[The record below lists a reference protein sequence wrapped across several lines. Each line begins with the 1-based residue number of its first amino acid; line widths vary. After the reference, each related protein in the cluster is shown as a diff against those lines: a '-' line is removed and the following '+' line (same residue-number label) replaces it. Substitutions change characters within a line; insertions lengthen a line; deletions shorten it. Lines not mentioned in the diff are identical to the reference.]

1 MKTCYRDRT
10 TTLPN
15 PMNRPPPLE
24 TIEAFIEA
32 AHGPSFKVAAARCA
46 ISPAAF
52 SRRIQALSQRLGVD
66 LFDRTGEGLRLTEAG
81 KRCLAQLEPA
91 YLELLRAAATASGR
105 RESLQVRLSLSHS
118 LAVGWLIPR
127 LGGLRDVAPD
137 IELSLDTVRD
147 ESALRRGSV
156 DLALCFSDSDL
167 SGLASRRLIGVAGGP
182 LASPE
187 LARRF
192 RDNPDLAEFPRL
204 SVTVPSG
211 LWEWWTEQAQQPP
224 ITATTQFDI
233 MQAAYEAAAQGMG
246 IVLGALPTVE
256 PYLKDGRLVEI
267 GLPWFR
273 YPGQYCL
280 AATPAGRRRRPVAT
294 VWSWLEAQARQTP
307 SLRVGVANA
316 SLSRSASL

>member
-1 MKTCYRDRT
+1 MK
-10 TTLPN
+10 
-15 PMNRPPPLE
+15 RPPPLE

-32 AHGPSFKVAAARCA
+32 AHSPSFKVAAARCA

-52 SRRIQALSQRLGVD
+52 SRRIQALSQRLGVV
-66 LFDRTGEGLRLTEAG
+66 LFDRTGDGPRLTEAG
-81 KRCLAQLEPA
+81 KRCLDQLEPA

-105 RESLQVRLSLSHS
+105 REPLQVRLSLSHS

-137 IELSLDTVRD
+137 IELSIDTVRD

-167 SGLASRRLIGVAGGP
+167 SGLASRRLIGVTGGP
-182 LASPE
+182 LASPS

-192 RDNPDLAEFPRL
+192 RDNPDLAVFPRL

-211 LWEWWTEQAQQPP
+211 LWEWWTEQAQQPF
-224 ITATTQFDI
+224 IGATTQFDI

-280 AATPAGRRRRPVAT
+280 AATTAGRRRRPVAT
-294 VWSWLEAQARQTP
+294 VWNWLEAQARQTP
-307 SLRVGVANA
+307 SLATGVAND